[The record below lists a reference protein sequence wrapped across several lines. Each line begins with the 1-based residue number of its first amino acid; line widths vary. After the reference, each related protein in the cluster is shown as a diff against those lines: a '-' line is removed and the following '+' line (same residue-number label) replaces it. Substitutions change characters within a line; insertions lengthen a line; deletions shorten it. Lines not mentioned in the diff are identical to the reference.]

1 MTPPL
6 ILASSSPRRQEL
18 LQRLGVPFEVA
29 AAAIDETQQPGE
41 SPTALVQ
48 RLARE
53 KALAGAARLVGRP
66 VLAADTIVVLEG
78 VVLGKPDDAA
88 DAAAMLR
95 RLRGRPHTV
104 WSALYAWQ
112 PATDRA
118 AAVLNRSQVWMRPY
132 GDDEIAAYVA
142 SGDPLDK
149 AGAYAIQ
156 HSGFAPVERIEG
168 CFSGVMG
175 FPLGDVAQ
183 VLRAIG
189 IDVPREVAAA
199 CQPLPGLCC
208 QHGQRDLAL
217 TTTASH
223 VTLGPLASQSVSRP
237 L

>member
-18 LQRLGVPFEVA
+18 LQRLGVSFEVVVA
-29 AAAIDETQQPGE
+29 NIDETQQPGE
-41 SPTALVQ
+41 PPIALVQ

-53 KALAGAARLVGRP
+53 KALAVAARLADRP

-78 VVLGKPDDAA
+78 QVLGKPADAE

-104 WSALYAWQ
+104 MSALYAWQ
-112 PATDRA
+112 PATCRA
-118 AAVLNRSQVWMRPY
+118 AAALNQSQVWMRRY

-175 FPLGDVAQ
+175 FPLGDGGQ
-183 VLRAIG
+183 VLRTIG
-189 IDVPREVAAA
+189 IAVPREAAA
-199 CQPLPGLCC
+199 VCQPQFGRCC
-208 QHGQRDLAL
+208 QPSNAI
-217 TTTASH
+217 
-223 VTLGPLASQSVSRP
+223 RP
-237 L
+237 

>member
-1 MTPPL
+1 MLPL

-29 AAAIDETQQPGE
+29 AADIDETQQPGE
-41 SPTALVQ
+41 LPTVLVQ

-53 KALAGAARLVGRP
+53 KAQAVAARLAGRA

-78 VVLGKPDDAA
+78 AVLGKPVDGE

-95 RLRGRPHTV
+95 RLRGRSHTV

-112 PATDRA
+112 PATRRVA
-118 AAVLNRSQVWMRPY
+118 AALNRSQVWMRHY
-132 GDDEIAAYVA
+132 DDAEIAAYVA

-175 FPLGDVAQ
+175 FPLGDGAQ
-183 VLRAIG
+183 VLRTIG
-189 IDVPREVAAA
+189 IAVPRAAA
-199 CQPLPGLCC
+199 AVCQPQLGRCC
-208 QHGQRDLAL
+208 QPSQRDPAL
-217 TTTASH
+217 TATAEH
-223 VTLGPLASQSVSRP
+223 VTLGALMPQSVSP
-237 L
+237 PP

>member
-112 PATDRA
+112 PATVRTYAKRWSSRPKGFDTLDSSRPDTLFRPL
-118 AAVLNRSQVWMRPY
+118 LNPRR
-132 GDDEIAAYVA
+132 
-142 SGDPLDK
+142 
-149 AGAYAIQ
+149 
-156 HSGFAPVERIEG
+156 RIETR
-168 CFSGVMG
+168 F
-175 FPLGDVAQ
+175 A
-183 VLRAIG
+183 
-189 IDVPREVAAA
+189 
-199 CQPLPGLCC
+199 
-208 QHGQRDLAL
+208 
-217 TTTASH
+217 
-223 VTLGPLASQSVSRP
+223 
-237 L
+237 

>member
-1 MTPPL
+1 MPSL

-18 LQRLGVPFEVA
+18 LQRLGVPFEVVVA
-29 AAAIDETQQPGE
+29 DIDETQQPGE
-41 SPTALVQ
+41 PPTALVQ

-53 KALAGAARLVGRP
+53 KALAVAARLAGRA

-78 VVLGKPDDAA
+78 AVLGKPVDAE

-104 WSALYAWQ
+104 WSAVYALDS
-112 PATDRA
+112 ATARQA
-118 AAVLNRSQVWMRPY
+118 AALNQTQVWMRY
-132 GDDEIAAYVA
+132 YDDAEIAAYVA

-156 HSGFAPVERIEG
+156 HSGFAPVEHIAG

-189 IDVPREVAAA
+189 IAVPREAAAA
-199 CQPLPGLCC
+199 CQPQFGLCC
-208 QHGQRDLAL
+208 QPSNAI
-217 TTTASH
+217 
-223 VTLGPLASQSVSRP
+223 RP
-237 L
+237 